1 MPVAD
6 TSYSI
11 LDNPTTSGGGGGTNL
26 NIISSRNT
34 IEVEREGDTVDL
46 NVANDE
52 SRNFFV
58 RNFHELMDAIQ
69 TIANLYISGDT
80 KGNVIQLLG
89 NIDMTEPTVDDE
101 DNYVLSNGDNLIDI
115 PNKTYNLRQYLRYTK
130 IVSYGAKR
138 ALQLLHPNSARTAYD
153 TWQLNVIRF
162 TAENLNIGGDIA
174 AWIGEFGHGE
184 VGRNLPCEYQRY
196 MFSSPGNILYDI
208 KDCYITCCGASQTTP
223 NSFNPF
229 LSMGGTLNAGLWVC
243 SLNMTNCQFIAG
255 RSLTTTDP
263 NLNAPIVINCNWFEN
278 RSKTV
283 ILKQMTKQVNYT
295 ELETGVPNIQIRTDN
310 TASATT
316 AWSSHKWEVTTD
328 GTALIFCVVDNCMVF
343 APKLALNDLY
353 LEGTPLTPPDNPPTK
368 DYVSLVQI
376 LQDLPSAI
384 LQEVIWRF
392 GYLFIDVV
400 DDSNDY
406 EGERMTMI
414 PIEPYGDVL
423 LSGMILGYFKH
434 SHISYLRQSHIQR
447 VFVAWDINNGGQIKS
462 DMLQG
467 SGSLR
472 NVDVSIVTY
481 NGERYL
487 SLKTKG
493 APNALW
499 FIGDTS
505 ILMEDLEDFPP
516 ITLYYKSDTDKWYS
530 DQARTIEVSFT
541 EDVTAGKFPASLD
554 FGGNTSQVV
563 AGDGTFLN
571 WGDKLGHWTG
581 ETANLPP
588 VGSRDANTLYITTD
602 Y

>member
-1 MPVAD
+1 M
-6 TSYSI
+6 S
-11 LDNPTTSGGGGGTNL
+11 LKHENRGGGGGGSSDID
-26 NIISSRNT
+26 IISSRNT
-34 IEVEREGDTVDL
+34 IEVSRSGDTFDV
-46 NVANDE
+46 NVADE
-52 SRNFFV
+52 GSRNFFV
-58 RNFHELMDAIQ
+58 RNFHEFMDAVQ
-69 TIANLYISGDT
+69 TIANLYIDGDT
-80 KGNVIQLLG
+80 IGNVIQLVG
-89 NIDMTEPTVDDE
+89 NIDMTAPTVDDE
-101 DNYVLSNGDNLIDI
+101 DNYVLSNGDHLIDLA
-115 PNKTYNLRQYLRYTK
+115 NKTYNFRQYLRYTK

-153 TWQLNVIRF
+153 TFQLNVIRF
-162 TAENLNIGGDIA
+162 TAENISIGGDIA
-174 AWIGEFGHGE
+174 VWIGEFGHGE

-196 MFSSPGNILYDI
+196 MFSSAGNILYDI
-208 KDCYITCCGASQTTP
+208 KDCYITCCGANQNAV

-229 LSMGGTLNAGLWVC
+229 ISMGGTLNAGLWVC
-243 SLNMTNCQFIAG
+243 SLQMTNCMFIAG

-263 NLNAPIVINCNWFEN
+263 NLNAPIVINSNWFEN
-278 RSKTV
+278 RTKTV
-283 ILKQMTKQVNYT
+283 TLKQMSKQVNDT
-295 ELETGVPNIQIRTDN
+295 ALETGVPNIQIRTDN
-310 TASATT
+310 TASATS
-316 AWSSHKWEVTTD
+316 AWSSRKWEVTTD

-368 DYVSLVQI
+368 DYVSLVQL
-376 LQDLPSAI
+376 LQDLPAGI

-406 EGERMTMI
+406 EGVRMTMI

-423 LSGMILGYFKH
+423 FSGMILGYFKH
-434 SHISYLRQSHIQR
+434 SHIDYLRQSHIQR